1 MTTRKLLW
9 MGTVLVGAFAPARAA
24 ELPST
29 PPAGAD
35 RAAVGAGAET
45 AAVAPHG
52 GEGATAPGE
61 GATALGREGAATPG
75 GEGAAAPR
83 RRVLEE
89 APPAPERTPRPAA
102 AEWDGAEPV
111 ELARNRSGAAC
122 KARMRREWLRIDC
135 GGPPLGAVRTLG
147 ASAGEEWFRLD
158 KQPNDEL
165 ASGVSV
171 VFPVRIGDRRVIE
184 ILSASFEYRGETV
197 MTTSFVISEQWL
209 DGDAGPLV
217 SVL

>member
-1 MTTRKLLW
+1 
-9 MGTVLVGAFAPARAA
+9 MGTVLVGAFVPAQAA
-24 ELPST
+24 EPPSA

-35 RAAVGAGAET
+35 RAAVGPGAET
-45 AAVAPHG
+45 AAVAPNG
-52 GEGATAPGE
+52 GA
-61 GATALGREGAATPG
+61 GAAAPG

-83 RRVLEE
+83 VRVLEE

-102 AEWDGAEPV
+102 AEWDAAEPV
-111 ELARNRSGAAC
+111 ELARDRSGAAC

-135 GGPPLGAVRTLG
+135 KGPSLAVVRTLG

-158 KQPNDEL
+158 QQPNDEL
-165 ASGVSV
+165 ASSVSV
-171 VFPVRIGDRRVIE
+171 VFPVRLGDRRVME
-184 ILSASFEYRGETV
+184 IISVSFEYRGETG

-209 DGDAGPLV
+209 NGDAGPLV

>member
-1 MTTRKLLW
+1 MRKLLW
-9 MGTVLVGAFAPARAA
+9 MGTVLVGALAPAQAA
-24 ELPST
+24 EPPSA

-35 RAAVGAGAET
+35 RAAVGAGAAT
-45 AAVAPHG
+45 AAGAPDG
-52 GEGATAPGE
+52 GEGA
-61 GATALGREGAATPG
+61 AAPG

-83 RRVLEE
+83 TRVLEE

-111 ELARNRSGAAC
+111 ELARDRSGAAC

-135 GGPPLGAVRTLG
+135 KGPPLAVVRTLG

-158 KQPNDEL
+158 QQLNDEL

-171 VFPVRIGDRRVIE
+171 VFPVRLGDRRVIE
-184 ILSASFEYRGETV
+184 ILSASFGYRGVTG

-209 DGDAGPLV
+209 DGDVGPLV